1 MGTSAFLNGWKLS
14 SGLIA
19 ALLAAHL
26 AQPARAEV
34 TLLEAGPC
42 PAERAVYELRVP
54 DDDAV
59 WRLGFV
65 PARTV
70 ASMASDL
77 YLRLTTPQ
85 RDYWFTFS
93 VAQGYGGTSVFPIT
107 SPYNESG
114 PRNLL
119 AEPYGD
125 NPDGA
130 SAEEVGGW
138 LRFLGLDADLNV
150 TANPPMRGETAPAY
164 LLLPEIGLGLWYAAS
179 AFTDD
184 PAADRDPM
192 PVGLF
197 KRSGCLVVSPLPAL
211 P

>member
-1 MGTSAFLNGWKLS
+1 MPLNRLRIKA
-14 SGLIA
+14 GLVS
-19 ALLAAHL
+19 ALLAACPVL
-26 AQPARAEV
+26 PAQAEV
-34 TLLEAGPC
+34 TLLDSAPC
-42 PAERAVYELRVP
+42 PAERAVYELRGS
-54 DDDAV
+54 DSEDV

-65 PARTV
+65 PARTM

-93 VAQGYGGTSVFPIT
+93 VAQGYGGISVIPVT
-107 SPYNESG
+107 DPYDEAG
-114 PRNLL
+114 PRDLL

-130 SAEEVGGW
+130 TGEEVGGW
-138 LRFLGLDADLNV
+138 LRFLSLGAELDVAFD
-150 TANPPMRGETAPAY
+150 PPMRGDAAPAY
-164 LLLPEIGLGLWYAAS
+164 LLLPEIGQGLWYAAS

-184 PAADRDPM
+184 PTADRDPM

-197 KRSGCLVVSPLPAL
+197 KRSGCLVVPPSPAL

>member
-1 MGTSAFLNGWKLS
+1 MGGFAIVTGRTLVSGTAAAFLAA
-14 SGLIA
+14 GLA
-19 ALLAAHL
+19 VPAQAEVALLD
-26 AQPARAEV
+26 PA
-34 TLLEAGPC
+34 PC
-42 PAERAVYELRVP
+42 PVERAVYELRVP
-54 DDDAV
+54 DDAV

-65 PARTV
+65 PARTM

-93 VAQGYGGTSVFPIT
+93 VAQGYGGISVFPVT
-107 SPYNESG
+107 DPYDAAG

-130 SAEEVGGW
+130 SADEVGGW
-138 LRFLGLDADLNV
+138 LRFLVLDADLDV
-150 TANPPMRGETAPAY
+150 AFDPPMRGDAAPPY
-164 LLLPEIGLGLWYAAS
+164 LLLPEIGQGLWYAAS
-179 AFTDD
+179 SFTDD

-197 KRSGCLVVSPLPAL
+197 KRGGCLVAPPLPAL

>member
-1 MGTSAFLNGWKLS
+1 MLHTIGMRLAV
-14 SGLIA
+14 
-19 ALLAAHL
+19 LAAML
-26 AQPARAEV
+26 AASLSAQAQPV
-34 TLLEAGPC
+34 VLDPDPC
-42 PAERAVYELRVP
+42 PVERAVYELRVP
-54 DDDAV
+54 DSEGA
-59 WRLGFV
+59 WRLGLV
-65 PARTV
+65 PAKTM

-85 RDYWFTFS
+85 RDYWFTFRVS
-93 VAQGYGGTSVFPIT
+93 QGYGGISVFPVT
-107 SPYNESG
+107 DPYNAAG

-130 SAEEVGGW
+130 TDEEIGGW
-138 LRFLGLDADLNV
+138 LRFLSLDASLAVAFD
-150 TANPPMRGETAPAY
+150 PPMKGDEAPAFIM
-164 LLLPEIGLGLWYAAS
+164 LPELGQGLWYAAA

-197 KRSGCLVVSPLPAL
+197 QLSGCLVVPPA
-211 P
+211 PAGP